1 MGEQISLFD
10 IISPEGGEDS
20 ENSSILSLATSKVS
34 CCSRYRQCSDAGR
47 CLIAGTDISD
57 DCRYRLK
64 LEAGEIFYG
73 RRAKYFSQP
82 DFDYC
87 LGQFEAMSEAEREAF
102 LSCLYHFCDLC
113 FSTCFTSRSAALEAL
128 AARGLIKLYPF
139 PLEMVRR
146 MNIYK
151 GMYPLLGKIGAK
163 GEWLE
168 WEKTVKAEGGGE
180 CGRAELCADFLLENY
195 RAEVEMYLSNYC
207 AIDITST
214 MRLKFADEFYAE
226 YGASMRAQLHDLPD
240 PLLADIRFKRGG
252 IAK

>member
-1 MGEQISLFD
+1 MDEQISLFD
-10 IISPEGGEDS
+10 IIASDNSEGSEDS
-20 ENSSILSLATSKVS
+20 SVLSLATSKVS

-47 CLIAGTDISD
+47 CLIAGTDIAD

-64 LEAGEIFYG
+64 LEAGEVFYG

-87 LGQFEAMSEAEREAF
+87 LRQFEGMCEAERETF

-113 FSTCFTSRSAALEAL
+113 FSTCFVFRSLELEAL
-128 AARGLIKLYPF
+128 AARGLIKLHPA
-139 PLEMVRR
+139 PAEMVRR

-151 GMYPLLGKIGAK
+151 GMYTLLGEIGAK
-163 GEWLE
+163 DEWLE
-168 WEKTVKAEGGGE
+168 WEKAAKAEGGGE
-180 CGRAELCADFLLENY
+180 CTRPDLCAEFLLRNY
-195 RAEVEMYLSNYC
+195 RTEVKEYLSDYC
-207 AIDITST
+207 SIDITST
-214 MRLKFADEFYAE
+214 MRLKFADEFYNE
-226 YGASMRAQLHDLPD
+226 YGAPMRAQLHDLPD